1 MTNSEGKKM
10 DLILLGPPGSGKGT
24 QAQKIVARYR
34 IPQISTG
41 DILRAAVKEQ
51 TPLGKEAKAYMD
63 QGKLVPDEVVV
74 GIVRERLKA
83 PDCKKGFILD
93 GFPRTVPQA
102 EALEATLRAMNRR
115 IDHVVSIE
123 VNNEELLKRLTG
135 RRTCRGCGAM
145 YHLVFDPP
153 TKEGLCDRCGGE
165 LYQRADDKEETIRER
180 LNVYEAQTAPLI
192 AYYRDKGNLRTIDGV
207 GAMEQIFQT
216 IVKVIEG

>member
-1 MTNSEGKKM
+1 M

-24 QAQKIVARYR
+24 QAQKIVERYQ

>member
-1 MTNSEGKKM
+1 MQM

-24 QAQKIVARYR
+24 QAQKIVERYH

-83 PDCKKGFILD
+83 QDCKNGFILD

-102 EALEATLRAMNRR
+102 EALGATLQAMNRR
-115 IDHVVSIE
+115 IDRVISID
-123 VNNEELLKRLTG
+123 VNNEELVKRLTG

-145 YHLVFDPP
+145 YHLIFDPP
-153 TKEGLCDRCGGE
+153 QKQGVCDRCGGE
-165 LYQRADDKEETIRER
+165 LYQRADDKEETIKER
-180 LNVYEAQTAPLI
+180 LKVYEEQTAPLI
-192 AYYRDKGNLRTIDGV
+192 AYYRDKGSLRTIDGV
-207 GAMEQIFQT
+207 GAMEQILSSNR
-216 IVKVIEG
+216 EGH

>member
-24 QAQKIVARYR
+24 QAQKIVERYR

-145 YHLVFDPP
+145 NHLVFDPP
-153 TKEGLCDRCGGE
+153 KKEGVCDRCGGE
-165 LYQRADDKEETIRER
+165 LYQRADDKEETITER
-180 LNVYEAQTAPLI
+180 LKVYEAQTAPLI
-192 AYYRDKGNLRTIDGV
+192 AYYRDKGSLRTIDGV
-207 GAMEQIFQT
+207 GAMEQIFQA
-216 IVKVIEG
+216 IVKVVEG